1 MNSFLVSI
9 VFAISIYATSALYAQ
24 VKGNQ
29 LALEPGRPLVEV
41 QFESLGHFQATEQS
55 RLLVL
60 RLSNNLRAPIVVRTG
75 AFNPD
80 GTGEI
85 EHGIIDHRFLI
96 GAPIPEFPARR
107 EWIEPPVVLGLGVGG
122 VQRIG
127 PGESF
132 RFVVPWNH
140 VGPDWSIEF
149 RFSFDLP
156 AKGRQ
161 PEGVVAF
168 TWDEVPARVRDAWR
182 VR

>member
-41 QFESLGHFQATEQS
+41 QFERLGDFQAAEQS

-60 RLSNNLRAPIVVRTG
+60 RL
-75 AFNPD
+75 
-80 GTGEI
+80 
-85 EHGIIDHRFLI
+85 
-96 GAPIPEFPARR
+96 
-107 EWIEPPVVLGLGVGG
+107 
-122 VQRIG
+122 
-127 PGESF
+127 
-132 RFVVPWNH
+132 
-140 VGPDWSIEF
+140 GPDWSIEF